1 MAGTFGLGAEPY
13 CRAILETLPS
23 GVVVQDLTGKIIA
36 ANAAAQTMLGLTLDQ
51 MLGVS
56 SIDPA
61 WQSLHEDG
69 SPFHGD
75 THPAMQV
82 LRTGAP
88 VSNVVMGIFNPSTKS
103 HTWIHVNAVPIRASG
118 SDALQ
123 GVYATFQDITA
134 QRTAERALQ
143 DRNAEFRMAVQS
155 SSDGFWIADSQGRLL
170 EVNQAYE
177 RLSGYSHDELLNLA
191 IPEIDCFDNVPEV
204 AARMERIVRNGSER
218 FVTVH
223 RKKDGTRWPTEVVA
237 SYSAL
242 GGGRFYCFIKD
253 LTEQQQSA
261 ELIWHQANFDRLTDL
276 PNRALFFDRLS
287 QECSAAR
294 RNGKHVALLFADL
307 DAFKP
312 VNDRYGHDA
321 GDLVLRTVATRW
333 LACVRET
340 DTVARLGGDEFA
352 VIVGNLESADEATTI
367 ASKLIDV
374 MRQDIVLPCGNLC
387 KVGVSIGIA
396 LFPDNGVEMD
406 SLLSAADRAMYVC
419 KAQGSL
425 SFAVSDARSQASA
438 RGTNWIPFHDANLVG
453 VAEID
458 DQHRHLVRMVN
469 ELNHTLLAEST
480 LEHVESRFDELIRY
494 AAFHF
499 QTEHR
504 LMAEHAYPQQDAHD
518 QEHGQLV
525 GELRLILQKKSGE
538 GDMLVLQK
546 IKDWLIGH
554 MHNSDRLLGQFLNQK
569 GVF

>member
-1 MAGTFGLGAEPY
+1 
-13 CRAILETLPS
+13 
-23 GVVVQDLTGKIIA
+23 VVVQDLTGKIVA

-51 MLGVS
+51 MLGVT

-61 WQSLHEDG
+61 WQALHEDG
-69 SPFHGD
+69 TPFHGD
-75 THPAMQV
+75 SHPAMQV
-82 LRTGAP
+82 LRTGVA
-88 VSNVVMGIFNPSTKS
+88 VSNVVMGVFNPRIGS
-103 HTWIHVNAVPIRASG
+103 HTWINVNAVPIRADG
-118 SDALQ
+118 TDALQ

-134 QRTAERALQ
+134 QRLAERALQ

-155 SSDGFWIADSQGRLL
+155 SSDGFWIADAQGRLL

-177 RLSGYSHDELLNLA
+177 QLSGYSHDELLQLS
-191 IPEIDCFDNVPEV
+191 IPDLDCFDHLPEV

-223 RKKDGTRWPTEVVA
+223 RKKDETRWPTEVVA
-237 SYSAL
+237 SYSPL

-294 RNGKHVALLFADL
+294 RTGKHVALLFADL

-333 LACVRET
+333 LGCVRNT

-352 VIVGNLESADEATTI
+352 VIVGNLEAPEEATLI
-367 ASKLIDV
+367 ASKLIDALQ
-374 MRQDIVLPCGNLC
+374 QDISLPCGNTC

-396 LFPDNGVEMD
+396 LFPDHAVEMD
-406 SLLSAADRAMYVC
+406 SLLSAADQAMYVC
-419 KAQGSL
+419 KARGNS
-425 SFAVSDARSQASA
+425 SSVVSNVPSKAATL
-438 RGTNWIPFHDANLVG
+438 GTSWIPFNDAHLVG

-480 LEHVESRFDELIRY
+480 LGHVESRFDELIRY
-494 AAFHF
+494 TAFHF

-504 LMAEHAYPQQDAHD
+504 LMEKHAYPQRAAHD
-518 QEHGQLV
+518 QEHAQLV

-546 IKDWLIGH
+546 IKDWLVGH
-554 MHNSDRLLGQFLNQK
+554 MHNSDRALGQYLNQQ